1 MTRPLEVLADL
12 QLAVDGEDIAIQADG
27 ERITV
32 ELPNLEAGRRVL
44 EAVPFARRSR
54 ARTTRQ
60 AQEVFSEVGLT
71 LEVRLD
77 GDILAVIG
85 REARPGR
92 LGRFLPTGGVE
103 VRPAEAF
110 RQVAR
115 ERPVFAVAVLGG
127 LLVLIGWLVAQFFR
141 S

>member
-1 MTRPLEVLADL
+1 MARPLEVLADL
-12 QLAVDGEDIAIQADG
+12 QLAVDGEDISIQADG
-27 ERITV
+27 DRV
-32 ELPNLEAGRRVL
+32 VVALPSLEAGRRVL
-44 EAVPFARRSR
+44 KAVPFARRSQ

-60 AQEVFSEVGLT
+60 AQEALSEVGLT

-77 GDILAVIG
+77 GKTLAVVG

-103 VRPAEAF
+103 LRPAEAF
-110 RQVAR
+110 RQAAR
-115 ERPVFAVAVLGG
+115 RRPLLAASVVGG
-127 LLVLIGWLVAQFFR
+127 MLILVGWLVAHLLR